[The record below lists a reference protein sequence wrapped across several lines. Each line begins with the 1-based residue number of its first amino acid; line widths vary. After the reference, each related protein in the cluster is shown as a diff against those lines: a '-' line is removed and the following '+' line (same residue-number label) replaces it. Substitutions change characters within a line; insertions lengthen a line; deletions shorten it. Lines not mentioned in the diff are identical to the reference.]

1 MSWTVFFNKEIN
13 KKKLIEIDE
22 YLEEEKRKYSD
33 ELRIF
38 PKEEIRFLAFD
49 LCSFEDIKVCI
60 LGQDPYHQ
68 EGQAMG
74 LCFSVPAD
82 VKTPPSLVNI
92 FKELYQD
99 LGIQKIDGNLTSW
112 AKQGV
117 LLLNSSLSVRE
128 SCANSHSKLWKD
140 FTNNA
145 IKYIS
150 DEREGIIFILWGTN
164 AKSKKKFI
172 DDNKHYILESNHPS
186 PLSANRGGF
195 FGCKH
200 FSKCNEILLRNNKTQ
215 IEW

>member
-99 LGIQKIDGNLTSW
+99 LGIQKIDGDLTSW

-117 LLLNSSLSVRE
+117 LLLNSSLSVKE

-140 FTNNA
+140 FTDDA